1 MDFNA
6 LLAEAR
12 RDPKSRGASS
22 AGPSGGQDKEQV
34 LKFWGVGNSAKKQK
48 LSDGKNIKVIG
59 SDAEAEARLASMHM
73 VVPGVWVGAEEAA
86 EDVENL
92 KENLVTHIVALTGR
106 KPSHGSK
113 VNLPSWRCS
122 VSKRTLYLLKDFDY
136 LLLDTID
143 DSKYPL
149 NNHFE
154 EAIRFM
160 KEALDN
166 DTAVLVHW

>member
-12 RDPKSRGASS
+12 RDPNSRGAS
-22 AGPSGGQDKEQV
+22 AGPSGGQDKEHFR
-34 LKFWGVGNSAKKQK
+34 KFWGVGHSPKKQK
-48 LSDGKNIKVIG
+48 LTAGKNIKVIG
-59 SDAEAEARLASMHM
+59 SDEEADEARVAPMRM

-86 EDVENL
+86 EAVETL

>member
-48 LSDGKNIKVIG
+48 LSGGKNIKVIG
-59 SDAEAEARLASMHM
+59 SDEEADEARLAPMQM

-106 KPSHGSK
+106 KPSHESK
-113 VNLPSWRCS
+113 VKCA
-122 VSKRTLYLLKDFDY
+122 
-136 LLLDTID
+136 LLDGVPFLTL
-143 DSKYPL
+143 PL
-149 NNHFE
+149 VSTQGF
-154 EAIRFM
+154 
-160 KEALDN
+160 
-166 DTAVLVHW
+166 